1 MSDIQKIEHLT
12 KRCSDLL
19 AEMKRH
25 ERENIKNKRRADQ
38 LQKDKDQGRSE
49 LTKNT
54 GLKEKLEKLCRE
66 LQKENNKLKV
76 LIPSTTICAVRL
88 RSPDLAVLT
97 PLVLRMRTRLSRTT
111 SVATRLRGTKSMKR
125 FYRPSRITKK
135 TKRIHG
141 SKLLTWIWKS
151 CSCTL
156 PAFAVWIRIFL
167 LAHTLQVQVT
177 LQVLHR
183 TV

>member
-1 MSDIQKIEHLT
+1 MQIRKQEVDIEVDLRGTAWDDAQHSPAHSLTLSSLHADPTNDFAEREVKKANRELNSQTAKMSDIQKIEHLT

-25 ERENIKNKRRADQ
+25 ERDNIKNKRRADQ

-76 LIPSTTICAVRL
+76 S
-88 RSPDLAVLT
+88 
-97 PLVLRMRTRLSRTT
+97 
-111 SVATRLRGTKSMKR
+111 
-125 FYRPSRITKK
+125 
-135 TKRIHG
+135 
-141 SKLLTWIWKS
+141 
-151 CSCTL
+151 
-156 PAFAVWIRIFL
+156 
-167 LAHTLQVQVT
+167 
-177 LQVLHR
+177 
-183 TV
+183 